1 MKNDNEMDRLRA
13 ARPAAPPPAN
23 DHDARFAQ
31 TVAEPG
37 DPRLA
42 SHTTIG
48 KAHSARRWTPRP
60 RIVAG
65 GSLGLAGVAAGLVL
79 GFSGSTAPPAFAISR
94 NGDGSLLVHLYHVS
108 AVPAAEQQIN
118 AMDSFRDVHE
128 SIAPAARATRIQGT
142 LDIAIQRGPATVPG
156 PIKCS
161 TGDLGQQVEML
172 LGSNGTDVV
181 PAGVRGAGSWHL
193 AFCSITP
200 PRPLSNTGTTT
211 GSTTGTTTG
220 STGSNTGNT
229 GDTGTSG

>member
-1 MKNDNEMDRLRA
+1 MKRNNEMARLRA
-13 ARPAAPPPAN
+13 ARPVAPPPAN
-23 DHDARFAQ
+23 DLDARFAQ
-31 TVAEPG
+31 IVAEPG

-65 GSLGLAGVAAGLVL
+65 GSLGLVGVAACLVL
-79 GFSGSTAPPAFAISR
+79 AFSGSTAPPAFAISR

-118 AMDSFRDVHE
+118 AMDSFRDVHA
-128 SIAPAARATRIQGT
+128 SIVPAARATSIQQGT
-142 LDIAIQRGPATVPG
+142 LTIATLRGPAPVPG

-161 TGDLGQQVEML
+161 TEDQGQQVEML

-200 PRPLSNTGTTT
+200 PRPMSNTDTTT
-211 GSTTGTTTG
+211 SSTTGTT
-220 STGSNTGNT
+220 TGNT